1 MNLFCCE
8 GNDKPNNNERKENYF
23 IKDSDTSAPQ
33 TIMDIKIDTKNFI
46 KRSYS
51 NFYDIYEKK
60 QLLGEGAF
68 GSVYKIIRKHS
79 GTREIIRALKEI
91 SKDALNNDSA
101 SQEELKNEIEVL
113 KTLDHPNIMKIYE
126 FFEDEKYIYIIFEF
140 CGGGDIA
147 EMNNKY
153 GIFPE
158 FLLKY
163 VMFQVFLAISF
174 LHSKKV
180 VHGDL
185 KRENIAFV
193 YTDEKKDKKEIDN
206 FLNSFFNNKEIQHE
220 LAESS
225 GLENLSDK
233 ALEKV
238 KELSYYQMKILDF
251 GSAKMKKRNVNE
263 KLTGITGTSY
273 YCSPEVIKEKYD
285 FECDE
290 WACGIMMYILL
301 TGEPPFDGSNEDEIF
316 SNILN
321 NNINLDN
328 PKLKYVSD
336 NCKDLIQKLLEKNA
350 KKRITA
356 SNALKHGFF
365 TEGINIGNL
374 LKGKFKVNE
383 NVLRGM
389 IKHQLTNK
397 KISKFKEVVIAYISL
412 NFSDQNAHEKA
423 RHIFMEM
430 SGGNK
435 NYLIN
440 KKTFSNKM
448 GQVCNYLS
456 KEEIEDLFD
465 KIDDNGTGNIEYE
478 ELIRALTDKEKLL
491 SDKNL
496 KEAFLFFD
504 KDKNGT
510 ISWNEIAEVVYPEG
524 KIPQNTIK
532 EFLKEINQKD
542 ENMEI
547 DFREFKKILKS
558 N

>member
-233 ALEKV
+233 ALETV

-435 NYLIN
+435 NYLIT
-440 KKTFSNKM
+440 KKTFSTKM
-448 GQVCNYLS
+448 GQICNYLS

>member
-8 GNDKPNNNERKENYF
+8 GNDKPNNNERKEKYF

-79 GTREIIRALKEI
+79 GTHEIIRALKEI

-233 ALEKV
+233 ALETV

-356 SNALKHGFF
+356 SNALKHDFF

-383 NVLRGM
+383 TVLRGM

-412 NFSDQNAHEKA
+412 NFSDQNAQEKA

-435 NYLIN
+435 NYLIT

-478 ELIRALTDKEKLL
+478 ELIRALADKEELL
-491 SDKNL
+491 SDK
-496 KEAFLFFD
+496 
-504 KDKNGT
+504 
-510 ISWNEIAEVVYPEG
+510 I
-524 KIPQNTIK
+524 
-532 EFLKEINQKD
+532 
-542 ENMEI
+542 
-547 DFREFKKILKS
+547 
-558 N
+558 

>member
-1 MNLFCCE
+1 M
-8 GNDKPNNNERKENYF
+8 
-23 IKDSDTSAPQ
+23 
-33 TIMDIKIDTKNFI
+33 
-46 KRSYS
+46 
-51 NFYDIYEKK
+51 
-60 QLLGEGAF
+60 
-68 GSVYKIIRKHS
+68 
-79 GTREIIRALKEI
+79 
-91 SKDALNNDSA
+91 
-101 SQEELKNEIEVL
+101 
-113 KTLDHPNIMKIYE
+113 
-126 FFEDEKYIYIIFEF
+126 
-140 CGGGDIA
+140 
-147 EMNNKY
+147 
-153 GIFPE
+153 
-158 FLLKY
+158 
-163 VMFQVFLAISF
+163 
-174 LHSKKV
+174 
-180 VHGDL
+180 
-185 KRENIAFV
+185 
-193 YTDEKKDKKEIDN
+193 
-206 FLNSFFNNKEIQHE
+206 
-220 LAESS
+220 
-225 GLENLSDK
+225 ENLSDK
-233 ALEKV
+233 ALETV

-356 SNALKHGFF
+356 SNALKHDFF

-435 NYLIN
+435 NYLIT

>member
-8 GNDKPNNNERKENYF
+8 GNDKPNNKERKENYF
-23 IKDSDTSAPQ
+23 IKDSNTSAPQ

-233 ALEKV
+233 ALETV

-356 SNALKHGFF
+356 SNALKHDFF

-383 NVLRGM
+383 TVLRGM

-412 NFSDQNAHEKA
+412 NFSDQNAQEKA

-435 NYLIN
+435 HYLIT

>member
-1 MNLFCCE
+1 MGTAMNLFCCE

-79 GTREIIRALKEI
+79 GNREIIRALKEI

-101 SQEELKNEIEVL
+101 SQEEFRNEIEVL

-206 FLNSFFNNKEIQHE
+206 FLKYFF
-220 LAESS
+220 
-225 GLENLSDK
+225 
-233 ALEKV
+233 
-238 KELSYYQMKILDF
+238 
-251 GSAKMKKRNVNE
+251 
-263 KLTGITGTSY
+263 
-273 YCSPEVIKEKYD
+273 
-285 FECDE
+285 
-290 WACGIMMYILL
+290 
-301 TGEPPFDGSNEDEIF
+301 
-316 SNILN
+316 
-321 NNINLDN
+321 
-328 PKLKYVSD
+328 
-336 NCKDLIQKLLEKNA
+336 
-350 KKRITA
+350 
-356 SNALKHGFF
+356 
-365 TEGINIGNL
+365 
-374 LKGKFKVNE
+374 
-383 NVLRGM
+383 
-389 IKHQLTNK
+389 
-397 KISKFKEVVIAYISL
+397 
-412 NFSDQNAHEKA
+412 
-423 RHIFMEM
+423 
-430 SGGNK
+430 
-435 NYLIN
+435 
-440 KKTFSNKM
+440 
-448 GQVCNYLS
+448 
-456 KEEIEDLFD
+456 
-465 KIDDNGTGNIEYE
+465 
-478 ELIRALTDKEKLL
+478 
-491 SDKNL
+491 
-496 KEAFLFFD
+496 
-504 KDKNGT
+504 
-510 ISWNEIAEVVYPEG
+510 
-524 KIPQNTIK
+524 
-532 EFLKEINQKD
+532 
-542 ENMEI
+542 
-547 DFREFKKILKS
+547 
-558 N
+558 